1 MGSSEMPRYVDEY
14 ATPTPYSAPLGI
26 TADKDGRIWF
36 TESNVS
42 KLGMFDPSNQTFK
55 EYPVPGVGDMWGV
68 LVDKAGYVW
77 LTQYSGKGSVN
88 PGGAVVSGGNG
99 RLLRFNPT
107 DRNFTIVDIPTAGSF
122 PFRLIADERGRI
134 WFTELLGNKI
144 GVFDAVSNELEEY
157 NIPSPFAGPGDL
169 IFDSRG
175 NLWFTEVYNESVA
188 EFQPTTKN
196 FVEYHLFTTDP
207 SRFISSPVGITLA
220 PNGNVWLADH
230 GGNWIAE
237 FNPLS
242 QALIRYALGASS
254 ASSIVIP
261 NGILIDRLG
270 RVWFAEH
277 GGNAIGYYQPGTRTL
292 VEYPIPTGPISTALW
307 VAQAPNGDIW
317 FTEWSGNKI
326 GVVHAD
332 LSVPISIRT
341 SVASLR
347 NGWRRNKSLSFDQD
361 CWKGSR

>member
-1 MGSSEMPRYVDEY
+1 M
-14 ATPTPYSAPLGI
+14 
-26 TADKDGRIWF
+26 
-36 TESNVS
+36 
-42 KLGMFDPSNQTFK
+42 
-55 EYPVPGVGDMWGV
+55 
-68 LVDKAGYVW
+68 
-77 LTQYSGKGSVN
+77 
-88 PGGAVVSGGNG
+88 
-99 RLLRFNPT
+99 
-107 DRNFTIVDIPTAGSF
+107 
-122 PFRLIADERGRI
+122 
-134 WFTELLGNKI
+134 
-144 GVFDAVSNELEEY
+144 
-157 NIPSPFAGPGDL
+157 